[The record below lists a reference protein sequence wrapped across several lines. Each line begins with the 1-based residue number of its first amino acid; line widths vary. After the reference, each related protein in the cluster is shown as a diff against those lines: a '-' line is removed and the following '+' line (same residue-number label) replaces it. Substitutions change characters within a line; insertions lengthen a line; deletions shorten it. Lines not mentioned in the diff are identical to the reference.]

1 MTQSVDL
8 NADMGEGFGP
18 WCMGDDAALLD
29 IVTSANIACGMHAG
43 DWETMATTMRAA
55 ARRGVG
61 IGAHPGFPD
70 LQGFGRRR
78 MTMDSGS
85 LRNLIA
91 YQVGAAQ
98 GIARFVGAELRHVK
112 LHGALANIAS
122 EDKEVAWSC
131 YEAALAA
138 MPGAGI
144 MVLAGSAQQAAAEE
158 IGAVAI
164 HEVFADRTYNDD
176 ATLVDRKQPAA
187 LIHDP
192 DIASS
197 RMVEMLQQGAIIT
210 ESGKVIPT
218 RIDTICVHGDTPAA
232 VALAARIRDA
242 LLTHAIEPRRFRCVL
257 TTVE

>member
-1 MTQSVDL
+1 
-8 NADMGEGFGP
+8 
-18 WCMGDDAALLD
+18 
-29 IVTSANIACGMHAG
+29 
-43 DWETMATTMRAA
+43 
-55 ARRGVG
+55 
-61 IGAHPGFPD
+61 
-70 LQGFGRRR
+70 

-98 GIARFVGAELRHVK
+98 GIARFVGAELRNVK

-122 EDKEVAWSC
+122 EDKEVARSC

-138 MPGAGI
+138 MRGAGI

-164 HEVFADRTYNDD
+164 HEVFADRACNDD

-210 ESGKVIPT
+210 ERGKTIPT
-218 RIDTICVHGDTPAA
+218 RIDTICVHGDTSAA
-232 VALAARIRDA
+232 VALAALIRDA

-257 TTVE
+257 PTVE